1 MIEQIFLRAGHNPP
15 RGTLLISPPSNPS
28 STLMKE
34 PIAESKMH
42 ALDYWQVV
50 RNRWGTILLT
60 FLLVCLAALIIVNLL
75 EKKHVGRVKLQVHN
89 ESRNGLFERGGGGQ
103 SSTWLETEFKI
114 ITSRENF
121 MNVVHTKGLTKRW
134 NLGNDDNAAVD
145 KLARMVE
152 TSEERGTDLIAIE
165 VFSPRM
171 EEAAELAN
179 SIADSY
185 EERRIDYDKNKME
198 KAVNVLQGELDHQE
212 KNVED
217 KRVAMLQIMKK
228 YNIVD
233 FSGVHGGFGNMF
245 GSTVDDG
252 TSESFKGQKAGMVS
266 FENEVNKTEAQL
278 NALREI
284 KDQDELIEIAS
295 GMGLEG
301 ITIKESLPK
310 FHQAKNELQAMQ
322 DGGLG
327 GQHPAV
333 IAERGMVENLKKEL
347 ANAVEGLKK
356 TLDTKVTI
364 ARAGLKSLQDSSNGA
379 QTGLVADKAR
389 QSEYFNAKREYEQ
402 QFTLLNEMREHIL
415 KQRVDLEMPN
425 APIQR
430 HENAYPSPD
439 VARPNMQLL
448 LSIGGVI
455 GLVLGLVLAFFLE
468 YLDTSVKTLD
478 DVERYLG
485 VPVLAVIPKDVGV
498 LHKQSGLSPDAE
510 AYRILRT
517 NIEFN
522 RKSADA
528 NAITI
533 VSGGAGE
540 GKSTTLVNL
549 AYICAQG
556 GYNTL
561 MIDGDLRR
569 PKLHTF
575 FDINNSVGLTNYLT
589 TALMLEDVILQT
601 PIDNLYFMPSGIL
614 PADAAGILN
623 SRRMSELIQDLK
635 NRFDLVLIDS
645 PPILGVSDASVLA
658 SEVDLTIIVIQ
669 HRKLP
674 RNMLLRVKQAVENV
688 GGNVLGVVLNN
699 VDVRSDSQYQYYTSY
714 YTYYSP
720 TSGDSKPKS
729 RPSRE
734 KAVAGA
740 GAAPQPIAQPQDEDE
755 QY

>member
-1 MIEQIFLRAGHNPP
+1 MREQL
-15 RGTLLISPPSNPS
+15 
-28 STLMKE
+28 
-34 PIAESKMH
+34 AETKMH
-42 ALDYWQVV
+42 ALDYWQVI

-60 FLLVCLAALIIVNLL
+60 FLLVCLAAMIIISLL
-75 EKKHVGRVKLQVHN
+75 EKKHVGRVKLQVHHD
-89 ESRNGLFERGGGGQ
+89 SKDAVFGKDMGGM
-103 SSTWLETEFKI
+103 SNTWLETEFKI
-114 ITSRENF
+114 ITSRETYNR
-121 MNVVHTKGLTKRW
+121 VVRTKGLAKRW
-134 NLGNDDNAAVD
+134 NLGNDENAAVD
-145 KLARMVE
+145 KLSRMVE
-152 TSEERGTDLIAIE
+152 TNEERGTDLIAIE
-165 VFSPRM
+165 VYSPKA

-179 SIADSY
+179 AVAEAY
-185 EERRIDYDKNKME
+185 EERRKDYE
-198 KAVNVLQGELDHQE
+198 KGRSENAVNMLQMELDSQE
-212 KNVED
+212 KKVEE
-217 KRVAMLQIMKK
+217 KRVNMLTLMKK
-228 YNIVD
+228 YNIID
-233 FSGVHGGFGNMF
+233 FGGIHSMF
-245 GSTVDDG
+245 NSMTGTVDNGEDI
-252 TSESFKGQKAGMVS
+252 SYKQMASRMAEYEQ
-266 FENEVNKTEAQL
+266 EVGKLKSQL
-278 NALREI
+278 KALRDIE
-284 KDQDELIEIAS
+284 DQDELIEQAS
-295 GMGLEG
+295 TMNLEG
-301 ITIKESLPK
+301 PTLKEFLPR
-310 FHQAKNELQAMQ
+310 FHTSNLELDSAKA
-322 DGGLG
+322 GGLG
-327 GQHPAV
+327 NKHPKV
-333 IAERGMVENLKKEL
+333 IALKGQVEDLKNILAEAVKALKKS
-347 ANAVEGLKK
+347 
-356 TLDTKVTI
+356 LDTKVEI
-364 ARAGLKSLQDSSNGA
+364 AEAGLDSLKNKKDGT
-379 QTGLVADKAR
+379 QTELVGEKAR
-389 QSEYFNAKREYEQ
+389 QSEYLMAKREYEQ
-402 QFTLLNEMREHIL
+402 QFALLNEMREHIL
-415 KQRVDLEMPN
+415 KQKVDLEMPLQ
-425 APIQR
+425 PVQR
-430 HENAYPSPD
+430 HETAYPSPE
-439 VARPNMQLL
+439 VARPNTQLL
-448 LSIGGVI
+448 LGIGAGI
-455 GLVLGLVLAFFLE
+455 GLILGLVLAFFLE
-468 YLDTSVKTLD
+468 YMDTSVKTLD

-556 GYNTL
+556 GSNTL

-575 FDINNSVGLTNYLT
+575 FDINNSGGLTNYLT
-589 TALMLEDVILQT
+589 TALQLEDVILQT

-674 RNMLLRVKQAVENV
+674 RNMLMRVKQAVENV

-720 TSGDSKPKS
+720 TSADSKPKS
-729 RPSRE
+729 RPSRDKGS
-734 KAVAGA
+734 KAA
-740 GAAPQPIAQPQDEDE
+740 AQPVQTAGGDDE